1 MRRLDRIMIRS
12 LAVAL
17 TFLTRAPFRLER
29 IVDVDVGRSL
39 AWFPVVGAALGF
51 LLLGMERLLRGV
63 LPPGLAAV
71 SLVATL
77 ALLTGGLH
85 LDGLAD
91 VFDALGGGRG
101 SRERMLAIMRDSR
114 VGAHGAAALALFLIA
129 KVLAVMD
136 LVQKGASWPI
146 VGFPVV
152 GRWAVIPLAMLFPYA
167 RAEGLGKAFGEHGR
181 WFHLVWASATTFAV
195 VGATCRGNAVLL
207 LAGPLLVSLGLGL
220 WLRQHLGGLTGDVYG
235 AAIELSELTFL
246 VMASFTRR

>member
-114 VGAHGAAALALFLIA
+114 VGAHGAAALALFLIEI
-129 KVLAVMD
+129 
-136 LVQKGASWPI
+136 GRAS
-146 VGFPVV
+146 
-152 GRWAVIPLAMLFPYA
+152 
-167 RAEGLGKAFGEHGR
+167 
-181 WFHLVWASATTFAV
+181 
-195 VGATCRGNAVLL
+195 CRGR
-207 LAGPLLVSLGLGL
+207 GESS
-220 WLRQHLGGLTGDVYG
+220 GGG
-235 AAIELSELTFL
+235 
-246 VMASFTRR
+246 